1 MDLPTSA
8 VHVTRAASIKLLGN
22 IQKRLPSKN
31 LSDRR
36 IMEKK
41 SYAQALK
48 TCEQISVNHYNHWK
62 RQANCL
68 HCGILGHTPHVCK
81 FQEPIECLSCGWHG
95 H

>member
-1 MDLPTSA
+1 
-8 VHVTRAASIKLLGN
+8 
-22 IQKRLPSKN
+22 
-31 LSDRR
+31 
-36 IMEKK
+36 MEKK

-48 TCEQISVNHYNHWK
+48 TRPSYSNERHVNRYQSANHYNHWK
-62 RQANCL
+62 RQANCW